1 MKNIILFIL
10 TTVLFAG
17 CQLTDQ
23 QAYQQQEVCK
33 TLTQGYLKIQNQPTY
48 ELWKLEHIPTQDQ
61 KDTLKLTYKKPNE
74 NGVVL
79 AGTLLPTVVLEC
91 SLQQQHIVV
100 SLVQATGEPTPVLEV
115 QLPNQTIGTLK
126 NRELIAQI
134 ETR

>member
-1 MKNIILFIL
+1 MKNKILFIL

-23 QAYQQQEVCK
+23 QAHQQQEVCK
-33 TLTQGYLKIQNQPTY
+33 TLSQGYLKIQNQPTY
-48 ELWKLEHIPTQDQ
+48 ELWKLEHIPTKDQ

-79 AGTLLPTVVLEC
+79 TGTLLPTVVLEC

-126 NRELIAQI
+126 NRELIAQT